1 MPFMNEPAISIIL
14 PCYNEAENL
23 PVLAAEIEAAMR
35 EMAGTYEVLFVDAGS
50 TDDTQRVLAAL
61 AAADSRRRV
70 LRSSRNC
77 GQSAALAAGFDA
89 ARGGVLVTLDAD
101 LQNDPGDISLL
112 LDALEGVE
120 LAAGI
125 RVRRQDSWVRRVS
138 SRLANG
144 VRSRA
149 LDDAT
154 PDTGCSLKAFRR
166 DVAVRLPRFVG
177 MHRFLPALVQMD
189 GGRVRHV
196 PVRHRPRLHGKTKY
210 NVRNRLVR
218 GLVDLLGVLWLK
230 RRWIDRR
237 VVTEVNHEL

>member
-1 MPFMNEPAISIIL
+1 MNEPAVSIIL

-35 EMAGTYEVLFVDAGS
+35 ETALTYEVLFVDDGS

-70 LRSSRNC
+70 FSSSRNC

-101 LQNDPGDISLL
+101 LQNDPRDVSLL

-120 LAAGI
+120 LAAGM

-166 DVAVRLPRFVG
+166 DVVVRLPRFAG

-237 VVTEVNHEL
+237 VVTEVNREL